1 MTNVNSNWLADKT
14 IQSSTVT
21 KATNEYAW
29 ARITDDV
36 LKKMDI
42 RDLKRDYFVKFMHW
56 EEIPHNA
63 WVATPDN
70 SSDLDPYLIWC
81 QKIEICEYTAGID
94 ATPTRIVYCPVKK
107 ADIPVA
113 SFD

>member
-1 MTNVNSNWLADKT
+1 MINVNSNWLAGKT

-42 RDLKRDYFVKFMHW
+42 HDLKRDYVVQFVDW
-56 EEIPHNA
+56 DSIPSNA
-63 WVATPDN
+63 LVKT
-70 SSDLDPYLIWC
+70 LDPHSEQEPFLIWC

-94 ATPTRIVYCPVKK
+94 ATPTRIVYHPVKK
-107 ADIPVA
+107 ADIPLA
-113 SFD
+113 TFE

>member
-1 MTNVNSNWLADKT
+1 MINVNSNWFAGKI

-21 KATNEYAW
+21 EVTGEYAW
-29 ARITDDV
+29 ARITDDI
-36 LKKMDI
+36 LKKIDI

-70 SSDLDPYLIWC
+70 GSELDPYLIWC
-81 QKIEICEYTAGID
+81 QKIEIHEYATGID
-94 ATPTRIVYCPVKK
+94 ASSTRVVYRPVKK
-107 ADIPVA
+107 VDIPVA
-113 SFD
+113 SFE